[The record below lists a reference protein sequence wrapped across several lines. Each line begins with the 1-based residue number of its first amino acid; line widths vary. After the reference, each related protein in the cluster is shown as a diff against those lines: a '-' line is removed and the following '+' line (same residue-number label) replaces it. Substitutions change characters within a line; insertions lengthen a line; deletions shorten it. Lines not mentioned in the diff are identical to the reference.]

1 MLKSTEIGTVAR
13 VREQSARADLLL
25 APAVSRFSMMDV
37 SQFAKVVEAGYV
49 VAREALPAWLATQ
62 PDLMPR
68 AAATRAP

>member
-13 VREQSARADLLL
+13 VREQSARSDLLL

-37 SQFAKVVEAGYV
+37 SQFAKVVDAGYV
-49 VAREALPAWLATQ
+49 ATRESLPAWVATQ
-62 PDLMPR
+62 PDLMAL